1 MKKTHNL
8 IFALIVLLLFLAC
21 ENGAEEEPKP
31 NELINNFSEQFF
43 LDKKW
48 TRKIFKDLPS
58 GKIKLSN
65 DNNSIYVFS
74 SSGEVQS
81 ISLDG
86 KINWKKNLSK
96 SFSTGISKDLD
107 ALFLASDDGR
117 VFCLSKENGK
127 LIWETSI
134 GGEILSPPVSNGDIV
149 AIQSVDG
156 RLTALDSETGNFRW
170 DYRSLVSNLSLRGTS
185 EPAFHEGFLFVG
197 FGNGNFAKI
206 QPRSGVVQWEIP
218 VTISEESSEI
228 GRLVDIDGNFS
239 FSSGISFV
247 ASYQGSVSA
256 IDIRNGRT
264 IWRENTSS
272 SDDVLASR
280 GKVFI
285 SDEKDN
291 ITAYEQINGNVSWK
305 NSDFFLRELT
315 SPRKVNS
322 LIVLG
327 DFQGFV
333 HLISQKDGSQLGR
346 KRVSR
351 KGLINVEVIEDRVLA
366 LDRNGKLSL
375 FLLQ

>member
-8 IFALIVLLLFLAC
+8 VFALIVLLLFLAC

-351 KGLINVEVIEDRVLA
+351 KGLINVEVIEDKVLA

>member
-107 ALFLASDDGR
+107 ALFLASDNGR
-117 VFCLSKENGK
+117 VFCLSKENGQ

-291 ITAYEQINGNVSWK
+291 ITAYEQITGNVSWK

>member
-107 ALFLASDDGR
+107 ALFLASDNGR
-117 VFCLSKENGK
+117 VFCLSKENGQ

>member
-1 MKKTHNL
+1 MKISIIGPGLMSIPPKGWGAVETL
-8 IFALIVLLLFLAC
+8 IWDMRNALIELGHEVDIINLRDPIEIIKQVNSFRPDFVHIHYDDWVGLYDYIQYPCAC
-21 ENGAEEEPKP
+21 TSHFGYLEREEM
-31 NELINNFSEQFF
+31 F
-43 LDKKW
+43 
-48 TRKIFKDLPS
+48 
-58 GKIKLSN
+58 GG
-65 DNNSIYVFS
+65 YVN
-74 SSGEVQS
+74 
-81 ISLDG
+81 IA
-86 KINWKKNLSK
+86 N
-96 SFSTGISKDLD
+96 
-107 ALFLASDDGR
+107 A
-117 VFCLSKENGK
+117 
-127 LIWETSI
+127 
-134 GGEILSPPVSNGDIV
+134 
-149 AIQSVDG
+149 
-156 RLTALDSETGNFRW
+156 
-170 DYRSLVSNLSLRGTS
+170 
-185 EPAFHEGFLFVG
+185 
-197 FGNGNFAKI
+197 FAKI

-218 VTISEESSEI
+218 VTISEETSEI

-247 ASYQGSVSA
+247 ASYQGNISA

-264 IWRENTSS
+264 IWREKTSS

-291 ITAYEQINGNVSWK
+291 ITAYEQTNGNISWK

-315 SPRKVNS
+315 SPKRLKS

-346 KRVSR
+346 ERVSR
-351 KGLINVEVIEDRVLA
+351 KGLINVEVIEDKVLA

>member
-351 KGLINVEVIEDRVLA
+351 KGLINVEVIEDKVLA

>member
-107 ALFLASDDGR
+107 ALFLASDNGR
-117 VFCLSKENGK
+117 VFCLSKENGQ

-218 VTISEESSEI
+218 VTVSEESSEI

>member
-1 MKKTHNL
+1 MKKIQNL
-8 IFALIVLLLFLAC
+8 IFSLIISLLFLAC

-31 NELINNFSEQFF
+31 NELIKNFSEQFS
-43 LDKKW
+43 LNKKW
-48 TRKIFKDLPS
+48 TKKIFKDLPS
-58 GKIKLSN
+58 GKIKLSH

-81 ISLDG
+81 ISLEG

-96 SFSTGISKDLD
+96 SFSTGISKGLD
-107 ALFLASDDGR
+107 TLFLASDNGK
-117 VFCLSKENGK
+117 VYCLSKENGK
-127 LIWETSI
+127 LIWETPI

-218 VTISEESSEI
+218 VTISEETSEI

-247 ASYQGSVSA
+247 ASYQGNISA

-264 IWRENTSS
+264 IWREKTSS

-291 ITAYEQINGNVSWK
+291 ITAYEQTNGNISWK

-315 SPRKVNS
+315 SPKRLKS

-346 KRVSR
+346 ERVSR
-351 KGLINVEVIEDRVLA
+351 KGLINVEVIEDKVLA

>member
-8 IFALIVLLLFLAC
+8 VFALIVLLLFLAC

-351 KGLINVEVIEDRVLA
+351 KGLVNVEVIEDRVLA